1 VIEFWCGQLHGQGI
15 ILEQP
20 THGVGGIVECASA
33 GCAQKLVLT
42 VEHGHGDPNRLAAA
56 IDHFM
61 CTHECGRAAC
71 QA

>member
-1 VIEFWCGQLHGQGI
+1 MWNVSGSFLSQYSLATWKA
-15 ILEQP
+15 
-20 THGVGGIVECASA
+20 VVGIVECASA